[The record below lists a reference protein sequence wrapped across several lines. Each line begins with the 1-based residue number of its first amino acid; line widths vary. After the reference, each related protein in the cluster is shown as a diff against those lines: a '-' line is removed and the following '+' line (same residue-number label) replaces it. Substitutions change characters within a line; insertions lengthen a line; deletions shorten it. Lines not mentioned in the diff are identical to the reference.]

1 MLTITSC
8 AAFVY
13 LKAETICWWQFHIHF
28 LARKSL
34 CFDIQFQSAF
44 KVKTTTAVAAITI
57 ASGADADTANR
68 FESAWSELKGFFA
81 GCCHR
86 SLLSF
91 QEPPVKKQKPG
102 GGIRRWTK
110 LYEKSV
116 HGSKFTVPWRREAWR
131 QRPRLKETKTAF
143 IGAKCGAKHTVLLAS
158 LRQGKRNSPQ
168 YPHVVMVFSA
178 SPNRWTTQTRTLLV
192 RIMYAMM
199 LVSLNSL
206 TKTRWRHG
214 LSTMLGCSMLNLNEQ
229 ATSFLRSLQLRQFG
243 VGVGVHQGSCP

>member
-1 MLTITSC
+1 MLMTVSYSFSC
-8 AAFVY
+8 TKKFVLQY
-13 LKAETICWWQFHIHF
+13 TVSVGIQGKNDDCRSCNYHRFWCRCWYC
-28 LARKSL
+28 KSL
-34 CFDIQFQSAF
+34 WVSLVRAEGVFCWMLPPKSVVFPR
-44 KVKTTTAVAAITI
+44 TT
-57 ASGADADTANR
+57 
-68 FESAWSELKGFFA
+68 SEN
-81 GCCHR
+81 
-86 SLLSF
+86 
-91 QEPPVKKQKPG
+91 QKPG

-116 HGSKFTVPWRREAWR
+116 HGSKFAVPWRREAWR
-131 QRPRLKETKTAF
+131 QRPRLKEAKTAF
-143 IGAKCGAKHTVLLAS
+143 IDAKCGAKHTVLLAS

-206 TKTRWRHG
+206 TKTRYG
-214 LSTMLGCSMLNLNEQ
+214 LSTMLGCSMLNLNDQ

-243 VGVGVHQGSCP
+243 VGVSVHQGSCP